1 MNQEFKMNAHCLYCK
16 SLCTDGA
23 LKCKNCGAPLIDE
36 EEVTIDVRS
45 CPYCRRR
52 LLSLASPACN
62 LCGLHLPA
70 PFIRIREEHL
80 RRITKVGGSS
90 DGQKAT
96 KSKIDEAL
104 RIAEKYDRTK
114 RRSLLGLVD
123 WKDLTNLFS

>member
-1 MNQEFKMNAHCLYCK
+1 MNQEFKMKANCLYCK
-16 SLCTDGA
+16 SLCADGA
-23 LKCKNCGAPLIDE
+23 LKCKNCGAPLIDA
-36 EEVTIDVRS
+36 EEVTIDVRA

-62 LCGLHLPA
+62 LCGLHLPEK
-70 PFIRIREEHL
+70 FIKIREEHL
-80 RRITKVGGSS
+80 RRIAKVGGL

-96 KSKIDEAL
+96 KGKIDEAL

-114 RRSLLGLVD
+114 KRSLLELVN